1 MTTALALLA
10 WSCFSVN
17 AQTGK
22 YWKKISK
29 DQAGK
34 TQEDPWQNKFKPSSY
49 TLFSLDEQ
57 SLKQDLNASVQS
69 GKSTVTVTVPDAEG
83 KLHDYSLNEIS
94 IMEPRLAAKYA
105 QIKTYVGSGIDDAAA
120 VIHFSITS
128 SGISAVVTR
137 TGKPTFYIDALN
149 SETQLYAA
157 SARSQDDLVKKFS
170 CSLDATI
177 AGNPSTAKA
186 SKLTGN
192 ADDGTLRQYRLAL
205 CVNGEFSQS
214 FLSGTEADTAAMK
227 TKVMNALVTC
237 LQKANAVYERDFGV
251 RMIFANNEDTLIF
264 LNPATDPWQP
274 TTSTFWNT
282 KTQKTI
288 DNLVGKANYDIGHLL
303 GKVPSEQY
311 NDGNAYCIGCV
322 CDNTQK
328 GSGYTGYYDPSL
340 TNYMVID
347 YWTHEM
353 GHQFGANHTFTY
365 SNEGSGANI
374 EPGSGSTIM
383 GYAGITGST
392 DVQQHSDD
400 LFSIVSIAQ
409 NTTYIKSNAGG
420 CAVKTNT
427 GNTAPV
433 ANAGSDYVIPK
444 STPFVLTGTAS
455 DVNTGD
461 NLAYV
466 WEQVD
471 IFQNG
476 SNTIPKVK
484 SATGPLFRTYNY
496 TGSTKR
502 YFPDMQYILDGSLGW
517 KWERLSATQ
526 RELNFRFTVR
536 DNHTGGGN
544 NKSDDVLLIVD
555 SASGPFAVT
564 TQSGTKETWHGNET
578 KTISWRVNNTDKS
591 PVNCKKVNILL
602 STDGGVTFS
611 TVLASNTTNDGNED
625 VIIPAISTQKAR
637 LKIEAADNIFF
648 TVNNIDFAIETVLPV
663 TWLSVN
669 AQKTVNN
676 AVVISW
682 SIANEHNNKYYTI
695 ERSADNIHFTSIG
708 EISALNKITAVQG
721 YNFTD
726 SRALPGVT
734 YYRIKQTDADGKV
747 SYSAVAKI
755 ISAFTGNTWSI
766 QPNPARSATILFVN
780 NNLSGVS
787 ISLYNAAGKQLMNK
801 FYNNIAAGTQI
812 TVPVAQYAKGVYF
825 IQLKSAEETKT
836 EKLIVE

>member
-10 WSCFSVN
+10 WGCFSVN

-22 YWKKISK
+22 YWKKINENE
-29 DQAGK
+29 AGK
-34 TQEDPWQNKFKPSSY
+34 TQDVWQNKFKPVSY
-49 TLFSLDEQ
+49 QLFNLNEQ
-57 SLKQDLNASVQS
+57 SLLQNLSSNTQS
-69 GKSTVTVTVPDAEG
+69 GKGNVIITVPDAEG
-83 KLHDYSLNEIS
+83 NLHDYSVKEIA

-105 QIKTYVGSGIDDAAA
+105 QIKTYVGAGIDDASA
-120 VIHFSITS
+120 VVHFSVTS

-137 TGKPTFYIDALN
+137 TGKPTFYIDALD
-149 SETQLYAA
+149 EKTQLYAV
-157 SARSQDDLVKKFS
+157 SARSQDDIVKKFS
-170 CSLDATI
+170 CSIDASLQTSI
-177 AGNPSTAKA
+177 PTGKA

-214 FLSGTEADTAAMK
+214 FLNGSETDTAAMK
-227 TKVMNALVTC
+227 TKVMNALVIC

-251 RMIFANNEDTLIF
+251 RLVYVNNEDTLIF

-288 DNLVGKANYDIGHLL
+288 DNLIGKANYDIGHLL
-303 GKVPSEQY
+303 GKVPSEDY

-392 DVQQHSDD
+392 DVQEHSDD
-400 LFSIVSIAQ
+400 LFSVVSIAQ
-409 NTTYIKSNAGG
+409 NTSYIKSNAGG
-420 CAVKTNT
+420 CAVKTKT

-433 ANAGSDYVIPK
+433 ANAGSDRVIPK

-455 DVNTGD
+455 DVNAAD

-476 SNTIPKVK
+476 SNTIPKVR
-484 SATGPLFRTYNY
+484 SITGPLFRTYNY
-496 TGSTKR
+496 TNSTQR

-536 DNHTGGGN
+536 DNHVGGGN
-544 NKSDDVLLIVD
+544 NKSDDVVILVD
-555 SASGPFAVT
+555 STAGPFAIT
-564 TQSGTKETWHGNET
+564 TQSGTTETWHGNET
-578 KTISWRVNNTDKS
+578 KTISWRVNNTDKA

-602 STDGGVTFS
+602 STDGGITFS
-611 TVLASNTTNDGNED
+611 TVLAANTANDGSED
-625 VIIPAISTQKAR
+625 IAVPAISTQKAR
-637 LKIEAADNIFF
+637 IKVEAADNIFF
-648 TVNNIDFAIETVLPV
+648 TINTVDFAIESVLPV
-663 TWLSVN
+663 TWLGIN
-669 AQKTVNN
+669 AQKSTNNTVL
-676 AVVISW
+676 ISW

-695 ERSADNIHFTSIG
+695 ERSNDNVQFAAIG
-708 EISALNKITAVQG
+708 EVNALNKTAAVQL

-726 SRALPGVT
+726 SRSLPGIT

-747 SYSAVAKI
+747 SYSAIAKI
-755 ISAFTGNTWSI
+755 VAAYTGDTWSI
-766 QPNPARSATILFVN
+766 QPNPARSNTVLFVN
-780 NNLSGVS
+780 INLSNVS
-787 ISLYNAAGKQLMNK
+787 VSLYNAEGKQLINK
-801 FYNNIAAGTQI
+801 FYNNVAAGTQI
-812 TVPVAQYAKGVYF
+812 NIPVAQYAKGVYF
-825 IQLKSAEETKT
+825 IKLNSAEETKT
-836 EKLIVE
+836 EKLIIE